1 MRSSRLAS
9 GLLIL
14 LIGVMF
20 LLANAGY
27 MELGVWRVVARLW
40 PVLLIIAGVTLLLG
54 KGLRWFLVALLVV
67 VIGAGTF
74 GGPLVS
80 GWATGPLT
88 SVAFGPQ
95 QQYTELAGL
104 RVDLALDVP
113 NIRLLAPATGDF
125 RLELAYRGTEA
136 PTYSHTHDG
145 GVGRIS
151 LTQRARAQVNVLG
164 GYGVRQ
170 NLTMALPGGVPL
182 DLYVTSGVLSA
193 DLDLSLHQLRYLDID
208 AGVSNLKLRL
218 GVPDGSS
225 QVVIDSG
232 VTNLEIA
239 VPHGVGIRAIAEV
252 GVGARGLSG
261 AGLRQVGTAWEDDL
275 YATATSRLDIR
286 LTAGVGRIE
295 LVRY

>member
-1 MRSSRLAS
+1 MRSSRLAG
-9 GLLIL
+9 GLLVL

-27 MELGVWRVVARLW
+27 MDLGVWSLVARLW

-54 KGLRWFLVALLVV
+54 KGLRWFLVALLIL

-88 SVAFGPQ
+88 SVTFGPQ
-95 QQYTELAGL
+95 QQYTEIVGL

-113 NIRLLAPATGDF
+113 SIRLLAPTAGDF
-125 RLELAYRGTEA
+125 RLDLAYRGADA

-151 LTQRARAQVNVLG
+151 LTQRARSQVNVLG
-164 GYGVRQ
+164 GSGVRQ
-170 NLTMALPGGVPL
+170 NLTMALPAGVPL
-182 DLYVTSGVLSA
+182 DLHIKSGVISA
-193 DLDLSLHQLRYLDID
+193 ELDLSLHKLRYLDID
-208 AGVSNLKLRL
+208 AGVSNLNLRL
-218 GVPDGSS
+218 GAPDGSS

-239 VPHGVGIRAIAEV
+239 IPHGVGVRAVAEV
-252 GVGARGLSG
+252 GIGARGLSG
-261 AGLRQVGTAWEDDL
+261 AGLRRVGTAWEDDL
-275 YATATSRLDIR
+275 YATATSRVDIR